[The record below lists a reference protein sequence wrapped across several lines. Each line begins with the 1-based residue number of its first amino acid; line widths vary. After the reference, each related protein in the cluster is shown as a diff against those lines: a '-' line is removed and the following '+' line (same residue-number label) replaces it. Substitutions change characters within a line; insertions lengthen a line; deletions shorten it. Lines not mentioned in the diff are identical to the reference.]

1 MAVAS
6 SAMTRSAISTE
17 RVFFLA
23 MTIAMFGCVFVGF
36 SRSFFLH
43 PFFPERH
50 RPSESFFYVHGT
62 IFAAWFVL
70 LVVQASLVTAGNVR
84 RHRQLG
90 VAGVGLAAVMI
101 VFGTIG
107 ALIAAHRPGGFIGV
121 PVPPLVFLVVPLT
134 SMLFLG
140 GFVTL
145 AIVNRG
151 NPQKH
156 KRFMLLASMSMIA
169 AAFARWPLVETTGI
183 LVFFALAD
191 VFLIPLAIWDFRSR
205 GRLHPVTLWGGL
217 VLIASEPLQLA
228 LASTPAWGRF
238 ARWAV
243 GLVA

>member
-6 SAMTRSAISTE
+6 SAMTRSAASAE
-17 RVFFLA
+17 RVFYLA
-23 MTIAMFGCVFVGF
+23 MTIAIFACVFVGF

-90 VAGVGLAAVMI
+90 IAGVGLATAMI
-101 VFGTIG
+101 VFGTIA
-107 ALIAAHRPGGFIGV
+107 ALMAGHRPGGFIGV
-121 PVPPLVFLVVPLT
+121 PVPPLIFLVVPLA
-134 SMLFLG
+134 SMVFFG

-151 NPQKH
+151 TPQKH
-156 KRFMLLASMSMIA
+156 KRYMLLASLSLMA
-169 AAFARWPLVETTGI
+169 AAFARWPIVETTGI
-183 LVFFALAD
+183 LVFFALSD
-191 VFLIPLAIWDFRSR
+191 LFLIPLAIWDFRSR

-217 VLIASEPLQLA
+217 VLIVSEPLQLA

-238 ARWAV
+238 AQWAV
-243 GLVA
+243 TLVA